1 MCGTSLLFYEWKWAT
16 QLNSVLLTNGDR
28 LDVLAAAKDFTFS
41 FLLRTMVPISVIIMN
56 KGSNAREDLVQ
67 KRLSIICK
75 GFTLGLHSLVD
86 QSFTLRSK
94 DHHRHRF
101 IHKKFDECFG
111 DFFIQRVFECSA

>member
-56 KGSNAREDLVQ
+56 KGSSAR
-67 KRLSIICK
+67 
-75 GFTLGLHSLVD
+75 GFGSKKVEYYLQGLYAW
-86 QSFTLRSK
+86 FTFPCRSEL
-94 DHHRHRF
+94 HF
-101 IHKKFDECFG
+101 AVEG
-111 DFFIQRVFECSA
+111 SP